1 MPSEHSSGNDGKP
14 AFSDSDV
21 LAATEERGETMDVKS
36 DFPHCGCGNPGVC
49 NLPGTKAQRPG

>member
-21 LAATEERGETMDVKS
+21 LAATEERGETMDV
-36 DFPHCGCGNPGVC
+36 
-49 NLPGTKAQRPG
+49 NLISALRLWESWCL